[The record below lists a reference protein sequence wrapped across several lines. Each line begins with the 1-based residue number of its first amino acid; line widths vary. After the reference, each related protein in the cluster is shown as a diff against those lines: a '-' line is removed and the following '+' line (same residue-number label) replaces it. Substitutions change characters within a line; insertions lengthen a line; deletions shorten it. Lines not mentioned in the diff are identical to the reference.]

1 MLDWKEFVRDHMPL
15 EGIPESIREEVVAEI
30 ATHLEDASSGSA
42 LAEFG
47 GVENP
52 QCSLVRWKHLA
63 RAIERAKCKEEPMNN
78 RCKSLW
84 VPALINITLAATLL
98 LASEKLRF
106 YPDIRVGHSTLFPVA
121 WLATLPICGAAGTL
135 LSRRAHGS
143 LAARLIAGLAPCLVW
158 LGVFSIMGL
167 AFAFAWPIFREFSMS
182 DFGLSALCWVIL
194 PALCLSPGMLPF
206 LRKPIPD

>member
-15 EGIPESIREEVVAEI
+15 EGIPESIREEVIAEI
-30 ATHLEDASSGSA
+30 ATHLEDASSGST

-47 GVENP
+47 GSKNP
-52 QCSLVRWKHLA
+52 QVSPVRWKNLA

-84 VPALINITLAATLL
+84 VPALLNITLAAALL
-98 LASEKLRF
+98 VVSEKFGF
-106 YPDIRVGHSTLFPVA
+106 YHIRVGHDTLFPVA
-121 WLATLPICGAAGTL
+121 WLATLPICGAAGAL

-143 LAARLIAGLAPCLVW
+143 IAARLIAGLAPCLVW
-158 LGVFSIMGL
+158 VGVFSIMGL
-167 AFAFAWPIFREFSMS
+167 AFAFGWPKFREFPMS
-182 DFGLSALCWVIL
+182 DFGLSALGWVIL

-206 LRKPIPD
+206 LRKPIRD